1 MGKINNIGL
10 SRLLTSVYDFDGF
23 TEQEVWCRIAQ
34 KINIIIEHFNYL
46 DKKIENEKEN
56 NKTKFDYLLGEGL
69 SEQVAK
75 YLLEKIADGTIG
87 KLINETLL
95 KDINDKID
103 ENIEQVNE
111 QLEYIENKLNSVF
124 VNVKYPPLGY
134 EKVLDGI
141 KLYKENNVD
150 LILAIGG
157 GSVIDCCKVICSGTE
172 INEDIWEAQL
182 EKGVIPENMGNFA
195 VILTLSGAG
204 AEMDCLGAVTYE
216 KRHEKKTLTGP
227 YAKFVIEDPNYI
239 MTVPLKVFMPGVFDS
254 LTHCMETYF
263 GKTTNV
269 SDLLNEGLMKD
280 IIYNMRELIHGN
292 DSLEVRSNLM
302 WDSSLVQTFL
312 FNVGKPGDFQ
322 AHKIENA
329 LGAYSHGTHGQ
340 QLAVIQPAYYRAVY
354 KGDISKFARF
364 SRVIMEIHD
373 KDSEEN
379 IALKGIEALEK
390 LIKEAQLSTTFTEL
404 GYELTEDIART
415 VSQTC
420 EISNTGP
427 RELTREEIYELLL
440 RCK

>member
-1 MGKINNIGL
+1 MFSIRDDMSLIERRDIVKDFVYQMPVKVYFGENSVKRYLKDELKHYGKNIMLAYGQE
-10 SRLLTSVYDFDGF
+10 SIKRNGIYD
-23 TEQEVWCRIAQ
+23 EVIEVLGECG
-34 KINIIIEHFNYL
+34 KNIIDFPGISANP
-46 DKKIENEKEN
+46 
-56 NKTKFDYLLGEGL
+56 T
-69 SEQVAK
+69 
-75 YLLEKIADGTIG
+75 
-87 KLINETLL
+87 
-95 KDINDKID
+95 
-103 ENIEQVNE
+103 
-111 QLEYIENKLNSVF
+111 
-124 VNVKYPPLGY
+124 Y

>member
-1 MGKINNIGL
+1 MSLIEGRDIVKDFVYQMPVKVYFGENSVKRYLKDELKHYGKNIMLAYGQE
-10 SRLLTSVYDFDGF
+10 SIKRNGIYD
-23 TEQEVWCRIAQ
+23 EVIEVLGECE
-34 KINIIIEHFNYL
+34 KNIIDFPGISANP
-46 DKKIENEKEN
+46 
-56 NKTKFDYLLGEGL
+56 T
-69 SEQVAK
+69 
-75 YLLEKIADGTIG
+75 
-87 KLINETLL
+87 
-95 KDINDKID
+95 
-103 ENIEQVNE
+103 
-111 QLEYIENKLNSVF
+111 
-124 VNVKYPPLGY
+124 Y

-172 INEDIWEAQL
+172 INEDIWEVQL
-182 EKGVIPENMGNFA
+182 EKGLIPENMGNFA

-239 MTVPLKVFMPGVFDS
+239 MTVPLKAFMPGVFDS

-354 KGDISKFARF
+354 NGDISKFTRF

-420 EISNTGP
+420 EISKTGP

>member
-1 MGKINNIGL
+1 MTRDTISLIISYIRDDISLIERRDIVKDFVYQMPVKVYFGKNSVKRYLKDELKHYGKNIMLAYGQE
-10 SRLLTSVYDFDGF
+10 SIKRNGIYD
-23 TEQEVWCRIAQ
+23 EVIEVLGECE
-34 KINIIIEHFNYL
+34 KNIIDFPGISANP
-46 DKKIENEKEN
+46 
-56 NKTKFDYLLGEGL
+56 T
-69 SEQVAK
+69 
-75 YLLEKIADGTIG
+75 
-87 KLINETLL
+87 
-95 KDINDKID
+95 
-103 ENIEQVNE
+103 
-111 QLEYIENKLNSVF
+111 
-124 VNVKYPPLGY
+124 Y

-141 KLYKENNVD
+141 RLYKENNVD

-157 GSVIDCCKVICSGTE
+157 GSVIDCCKVICSGNE

-354 KGDISKFARF
+354 NGDISKFARF

-404 GYELTEDIART
+404 GYELTADIART

-420 EISNTGP
+420 EISKTGP

>member
-1 MGKINNIGL
+1 MFYIRDDMSLIERRDIVKDFVYQMPVKVYFGKNSVKRYLKDELKHYGKNIMLAYGQE
-10 SRLLTSVYDFDGF
+10 SIKRNGIYD
-23 TEQEVWCRIAQ
+23 EVIEVLGECG
-34 KINIIIEHFNYL
+34 KNIIDFPGISANP
-46 DKKIENEKEN
+46 
-56 NKTKFDYLLGEGL
+56 T
-69 SEQVAK
+69 
-75 YLLEKIADGTIG
+75 
-87 KLINETLL
+87 
-95 KDINDKID
+95 
-103 ENIEQVNE
+103 
-111 QLEYIENKLNSVF
+111 
-124 VNVKYPPLGY
+124 Y

-239 MTVPLKVFMPGVFDS
+239 MTVLLKVFMPGVFDS

>member
-1 MGKINNIGL
+1 MFYIRDDMSLIERRDIVKDFVYQMPVKVYFGKNSVKRYLKDELKYYGKNIMLAYGQE
-10 SRLLTSVYDFDGF
+10 SIKRNGIYD
-23 TEQEVWCRIAQ
+23 EVIEVLGECG
-34 KINIIIEHFNYL
+34 KNIIDFPGISANP
-46 DKKIENEKEN
+46 
-56 NKTKFDYLLGEGL
+56 T
-69 SEQVAK
+69 
-75 YLLEKIADGTIG
+75 
-87 KLINETLL
+87 
-95 KDINDKID
+95 
-103 ENIEQVNE
+103 
-111 QLEYIENKLNSVF
+111 
-124 VNVKYPPLGY
+124 Y

>member
-1 MGKINNIGL
+1 MKDFVYQMPVKVYFGKNSVKRYLKDELKHYGKNIMLAYGQE
-10 SRLLTSVYDFDGF
+10 SIKRNGIYD
-23 TEQEVWCRIAQ
+23 EVIEVLGECG
-34 KINIIIEHFNYL
+34 KNIIDFPGISANP
-46 DKKIENEKEN
+46 
-56 NKTKFDYLLGEGL
+56 T
-69 SEQVAK
+69 
-75 YLLEKIADGTIG
+75 
-87 KLINETLL
+87 
-95 KDINDKID
+95 
-103 ENIEQVNE
+103 
-111 QLEYIENKLNSVF
+111 
-124 VNVKYPPLGY
+124 Y

>member
-1 MGKINNIGL
+1 MSLIERRDIVKDFVYQMPVKVYFGENSVKRYLKDELKHYGKNIMLAYGQE
-10 SRLLTSVYDFDGF
+10 SIKRNGIYD
-23 TEQEVWCRIAQ
+23 EVIEVLGECE
-34 KINIIIEHFNYL
+34 KNIIDFPGISANP
-46 DKKIENEKEN
+46 
-56 NKTKFDYLLGEGL
+56 T
-69 SEQVAK
+69 
-75 YLLEKIADGTIG
+75 
-87 KLINETLL
+87 
-95 KDINDKID
+95 
-103 ENIEQVNE
+103 
-111 QLEYIENKLNSVF
+111 
-124 VNVKYPPLGY
+124 Y

-141 KLYKENNVD
+141 RLYKENNVD

-157 GSVIDCCKVICSGTE
+157 GSVIDCCKAICSGTE
-172 INEDIWEAQL
+172 INEDIWEVQL
-182 EKGVIPENMGNFA
+182 EKGLIPENMGNFA

-354 KGDISKFARF
+354 NGDISKFARF

-420 EISNTGP
+420 EISKTGP

>member
-1 MGKINNIGL
+1 MFYIRGDMSLIERRDIVKDFVYQMPVKVYFGKNSVKRYLKDELKHYGKNIMLAYGQE
-10 SRLLTSVYDFDGF
+10 SIKRNGIYD
-23 TEQEVWCRIAQ
+23 EVIEVLGECG
-34 KINIIIEHFNYL
+34 KNIIDFPGISANP
-46 DKKIENEKEN
+46 
-56 NKTKFDYLLGEGL
+56 T
-69 SEQVAK
+69 
-75 YLLEKIADGTIG
+75 
-87 KLINETLL
+87 
-95 KDINDKID
+95 
-103 ENIEQVNE
+103 
-111 QLEYIENKLNSVF
+111 
-124 VNVKYPPLGY
+124 Y

-379 IALKGIEALEK
+379 VALKGIEALEK

>member
-1 MGKINNIGL
+1 MKDFVYQMPVKVYFGKNSVKRYLKDELKHYGKNIMLAYGQE
-10 SRLLTSVYDFDGF
+10 SIKRNGIYD
-23 TEQEVWCRIAQ
+23 EVIEVLGECG
-34 KINIIIEHFNYL
+34 KNIIDFPGISANP
-46 DKKIENEKEN
+46 
-56 NKTKFDYLLGEGL
+56 T
-69 SEQVAK
+69 
-75 YLLEKIADGTIG
+75 
-87 KLINETLL
+87 
-95 KDINDKID
+95 
-103 ENIEQVNE
+103 
-111 QLEYIENKLNSVF
+111 
-124 VNVKYPPLGY
+124 Y

-427 RELTREEIYELLL
+427 RELKREEIYELLL

>member
-1 MGKINNIGL
+1 MFYIRDDMSLIERRDIVKDFVYQMPVKVYFGENSVKRYLKDELKHYGKNIMLAYGQE
-10 SRLLTSVYDFDGF
+10 SIKRNGIYD
-23 TEQEVWCRIAQ
+23 EVIEVLGECE
-34 KINIIIEHFNYL
+34 KNIIDFPGISANP
-46 DKKIENEKEN
+46 
-56 NKTKFDYLLGEGL
+56 T
-69 SEQVAK
+69 
-75 YLLEKIADGTIG
+75 
-87 KLINETLL
+87 
-95 KDINDKID
+95 
-103 ENIEQVNE
+103 
-111 QLEYIENKLNSVF
+111 
-124 VNVKYPPLGY
+124 Y

-404 GYELTEDIART
+404 GYKLTEDIART

>member
-1 MGKINNIGL
+1 MFYIRDDMSLIERGDIVKDFVYQMPVKVYFGKNSVKRYLKDELKHYGKNIMLAYGQE
-10 SRLLTSVYDFDGF
+10 SIKRNGIYD
-23 TEQEVWCRIAQ
+23 EVIEVLGECG
-34 KINIIIEHFNYL
+34 KNIIDFPGISANP
-46 DKKIENEKEN
+46 
-56 NKTKFDYLLGEGL
+56 T
-69 SEQVAK
+69 
-75 YLLEKIADGTIG
+75 
-87 KLINETLL
+87 
-95 KDINDKID
+95 
-103 ENIEQVNE
+103 
-111 QLEYIENKLNSVF
+111 
-124 VNVKYPPLGY
+124 Y

>member
-1 MGKINNIGL
+1 MFYIRDDMSLIERRDIVKDFVYQMPVKVYFGENSVKRYLKDELKHYGKNIMLAYGQE
-10 SRLLTSVYDFDGF
+10 SIKRNGIYD
-23 TEQEVWCRIAQ
+23 EVIEVLGECE
-34 KINIIIEHFNYL
+34 KNIIDFPGISANP
-46 DKKIENEKEN
+46 
-56 NKTKFDYLLGEGL
+56 T
-69 SEQVAK
+69 
-75 YLLEKIADGTIG
+75 
-87 KLINETLL
+87 
-95 KDINDKID
+95 
-103 ENIEQVNE
+103 
-111 QLEYIENKLNSVF
+111 
-124 VNVKYPPLGY
+124 Y

-141 KLYKENNVD
+141 RLYKENNVD

>member
-1 MGKINNIGL
+1 MFYIRDDMSLIEGRDIVKDFVYQMPVKVYFGENSVKRYLKDELKHYGKNIMLAYGQE
-10 SRLLTSVYDFDGF
+10 SIKRNGIYD
-23 TEQEVWCRIAQ
+23 EVIEVLGECE
-34 KINIIIEHFNYL
+34 KNIIDFPGISANP
-46 DKKIENEKEN
+46 
-56 NKTKFDYLLGEGL
+56 T
-69 SEQVAK
+69 
-75 YLLEKIADGTIG
+75 
-87 KLINETLL
+87 
-95 KDINDKID
+95 
-103 ENIEQVNE
+103 
-111 QLEYIENKLNSVF
+111 
-124 VNVKYPPLGY
+124 Y

-141 KLYKENNVD
+141 RLYKENNVD

-354 KGDISKFARF
+354 NGDISKFTRF

-420 EISNTGP
+420 EISKTGP

>member
-1 MGKINNIGL
+1 MKDFVYQMPVKVYFGKNSVKRYLKDELKHYGKNIMLAYGQE
-10 SRLLTSVYDFDGF
+10 SIKRNGIYD
-23 TEQEVWCRIAQ
+23 EVIEVLGECG
-34 KINIIIEHFNYL
+34 KNIIDFPGISANP
-46 DKKIENEKEN
+46 
-56 NKTKFDYLLGEGL
+56 T
-69 SEQVAK
+69 
-75 YLLEKIADGTIG
+75 
-87 KLINETLL
+87 
-95 KDINDKID
+95 
-103 ENIEQVNE
+103 
-111 QLEYIENKLNSVF
+111 
-124 VNVKYPPLGY
+124 Y

-379 IALKGIEALEK
+379 IALKGIESLEK

>member
-1 MGKINNIGL
+1 MKDFVYQMPVKVYFGKNSVKRYLKDELKHYGKNIMLAYGQE
-10 SRLLTSVYDFDGF
+10 SIKRNGIYD
-23 TEQEVWCRIAQ
+23 EVIEVLGECG
-34 KINIIIEHFNYL
+34 KNIIDFPGISANP
-46 DKKIENEKEN
+46 
-56 NKTKFDYLLGEGL
+56 T
-69 SEQVAK
+69 
-75 YLLEKIADGTIG
+75 
-87 KLINETLL
+87 
-95 KDINDKID
+95 
-103 ENIEQVNE
+103 
-111 QLEYIENKLNSVF
+111 
-124 VNVKYPPLGY
+124 Y

-182 EKGVIPENMGNFA
+182 EKGLIPENMGNFA

>member
-1 MGKINNIGL
+1 MFYIRDDMSLIERRDIVKDFVYQMPVKVYFGENSVKRYLKDELKHYGKNIMLAYGQE
-10 SRLLTSVYDFDGF
+10 SIKRNGIYD
-23 TEQEVWCRIAQ
+23 EVIEVLGECE
-34 KINIIIEHFNYL
+34 KNIIDFPGISANP
-46 DKKIENEKEN
+46 
-56 NKTKFDYLLGEGL
+56 T
-69 SEQVAK
+69 
-75 YLLEKIADGTIG
+75 
-87 KLINETLL
+87 
-95 KDINDKID
+95 
-103 ENIEQVNE
+103 
-111 QLEYIENKLNSVF
+111 
-124 VNVKYPPLGY
+124 Y

>member
-1 MGKINNIGL
+1 MSLIEGRDIVKDFVYQMPVKVYFGENSVKRYLKDELKHYGKNIMLAYGQE
-10 SRLLTSVYDFDGF
+10 SIKRNGIYD
-23 TEQEVWCRIAQ
+23 EVIEVLGECG
-34 KINIIIEHFNYL
+34 KNIIDFPGISANP
-46 DKKIENEKEN
+46 
-56 NKTKFDYLLGEGL
+56 T
-69 SEQVAK
+69 
-75 YLLEKIADGTIG
+75 
-87 KLINETLL
+87 
-95 KDINDKID
+95 
-103 ENIEQVNE
+103 
-111 QLEYIENKLNSVF
+111 
-124 VNVKYPPLGY
+124 Y

-141 KLYKENNVD
+141 RLYKENNVD

-354 KGDISKFARF
+354 NGDISKFTRF

-420 EISNTGP
+420 EISKTGP

>member
-1 MGKINNIGL
+1 MSLIEGRDIVKDFVYQMPVKVYFGENSVKRYLKDELKHYGKNIMLAYGQE
-10 SRLLTSVYDFDGF
+10 SIKRNGIYD
-23 TEQEVWCRIAQ
+23 EVIEVLGECE
-34 KINIIIEHFNYL
+34 KNIIDFPGISANP
-46 DKKIENEKEN
+46 
-56 NKTKFDYLLGEGL
+56 T
-69 SEQVAK
+69 
-75 YLLEKIADGTIG
+75 
-87 KLINETLL
+87 
-95 KDINDKID
+95 
-103 ENIEQVNE
+103 
-111 QLEYIENKLNSVF
+111 
-124 VNVKYPPLGY
+124 Y

-141 KLYKENNVD
+141 RLYKENNVD

-172 INEDIWEAQL
+172 INEDIWEVQL
-182 EKGVIPENMGNFA
+182 EKGLIPENMGNFA

-354 KGDISKFARF
+354 NGDISKFARF

-420 EISNTGP
+420 EISKTGP

>member
-1 MGKINNIGL
+1 MSLIEGRDIVKDFVYQMPVKVYFGKNSVKRYLKDELKHYGKNIMLAYGQE
-10 SRLLTSVYDFDGF
+10 SIKRNGIYD
-23 TEQEVWCRIAQ
+23 EVIEVLGECE
-34 KINIIIEHFNYL
+34 KNIIDFPGISANP
-46 DKKIENEKEN
+46 
-56 NKTKFDYLLGEGL
+56 T
-69 SEQVAK
+69 
-75 YLLEKIADGTIG
+75 
-87 KLINETLL
+87 
-95 KDINDKID
+95 
-103 ENIEQVNE
+103 
-111 QLEYIENKLNSVF
+111 
-124 VNVKYPPLGY
+124 Y

-141 KLYKENNVD
+141 RLYKENNVD

>member
-1 MGKINNIGL
+1 MSLIERRDIVKDFVYQMPVKVYFGENSVKRYLKDELKHYGKNIMLAYGQE
-10 SRLLTSVYDFDGF
+10 SIKRNGIYD
-23 TEQEVWCRIAQ
+23 EVIEVLGECE
-34 KINIIIEHFNYL
+34 KNIIDFPGISANP
-46 DKKIENEKEN
+46 
-56 NKTKFDYLLGEGL
+56 T
-69 SEQVAK
+69 
-75 YLLEKIADGTIG
+75 
-87 KLINETLL
+87 
-95 KDINDKID
+95 
-103 ENIEQVNE
+103 
-111 QLEYIENKLNSVF
+111 
-124 VNVKYPPLGY
+124 Y

-141 KLYKENNVD
+141 RLYKENNVD

-172 INEDIWEAQL
+172 INEDIWEVQL
-182 EKGVIPENMGNFA
+182 EKGLIPENMGNFA

-354 KGDISKFARF
+354 NGDISKFARF

>member
-1 MGKINNIGL
+1 MKDFVYQMPVKVYFGKNSVKRYLKDELKHYGKNIMLAYGQE
-10 SRLLTSVYDFDGF
+10 SIKRNGIYD
-23 TEQEVWCRIAQ
+23 EVIEVLGECG
-34 KINIIIEHFNYL
+34 KNIIDFPGISANP
-46 DKKIENEKEN
+46 
-56 NKTKFDYLLGEGL
+56 T
-69 SEQVAK
+69 
-75 YLLEKIADGTIG
+75 
-87 KLINETLL
+87 
-95 KDINDKID
+95 
-103 ENIEQVNE
+103 
-111 QLEYIENKLNSVF
+111 
-124 VNVKYPPLGY
+124 Y

-292 DSLEVRSNLM
+292 DNLEVRSNLM

-354 KGDISKFARF
+354 NGDISKFARF

>member
-1 MGKINNIGL
+1 MFYIRDDMSLIERRDIVKDFVYQMPVKVYFGENSVKRYLKDELKHYGKNIMLAYGQE
-10 SRLLTSVYDFDGF
+10 SIKRNGIYD
-23 TEQEVWCRIAQ
+23 EVIEVLGECG
-34 KINIIIEHFNYL
+34 KNIIDFPGISANP
-46 DKKIENEKEN
+46 
-56 NKTKFDYLLGEGL
+56 T
-69 SEQVAK
+69 
-75 YLLEKIADGTIG
+75 
-87 KLINETLL
+87 
-95 KDINDKID
+95 
-103 ENIEQVNE
+103 
-111 QLEYIENKLNSVF
+111 
-124 VNVKYPPLGY
+124 Y

-172 INEDIWEAQL
+172 INEDIWEVQL
-182 EKGVIPENMGNFA
+182 EKGLIPENMGNFA

-354 KGDISKFARF
+354 NGDISKFARF

>member
-1 MGKINNIGL
+1 MFYIRDDMSLIERRDIVKDFVYQMPVKVYFGKNSVKRYLKDELKHYGKNIMLAYGQE
-10 SRLLTSVYDFDGF
+10 SIKRNGIYD
-23 TEQEVWCRIAQ
+23 EVIEVLGECG
-34 KINIIIEHFNYL
+34 KNIIDFPGISANP
-46 DKKIENEKEN
+46 
-56 NKTKFDYLLGEGL
+56 T
-69 SEQVAK
+69 
-75 YLLEKIADGTIG
+75 
-87 KLINETLL
+87 
-95 KDINDKID
+95 
-103 ENIEQVNE
+103 
-111 QLEYIENKLNSVF
+111 
-124 VNVKYPPLGY
+124 Y

-404 GYELTEDIART
+404 GYELTKDIART

>member
-1 MGKINNIGL
+1 MKDFVYQMPVKVYFGENSVKRYLKDELKHYGKNIMLAYGQE
-10 SRLLTSVYDFDGF
+10 SIKRNGIYD
-23 TEQEVWCRIAQ
+23 EVIEVLGECE
-34 KINIIIEHFNYL
+34 KNIIDFPGISANP
-46 DKKIENEKEN
+46 
-56 NKTKFDYLLGEGL
+56 T
-69 SEQVAK
+69 
-75 YLLEKIADGTIG
+75 
-87 KLINETLL
+87 
-95 KDINDKID
+95 
-103 ENIEQVNE
+103 
-111 QLEYIENKLNSVF
+111 
-124 VNVKYPPLGY
+124 Y

-141 KLYKENNVD
+141 RLYKENNVD

-172 INEDIWEAQL
+172 INEDIWEVQL
-182 EKGVIPENMGNFA
+182 EKGLIPKNMGNFA

-354 KGDISKFARF
+354 NGDISKFARF

-420 EISNTGP
+420 EISKTGP

>member
-1 MGKINNIGL
+1 MFYIRDDMSLIERRDIVKDFVYQMPVKVYFGKNSVKRYLKDELKHYGKNIMLAYGQE
-10 SRLLTSVYDFDGF
+10 SIKRNGIYD
-23 TEQEVWCRIAQ
+23 EVIEVLGECG
-34 KINIIIEHFNYL
+34 KNIIDFPGISANP
-46 DKKIENEKEN
+46 
-56 NKTKFDYLLGEGL
+56 T
-69 SEQVAK
+69 
-75 YLLEKIADGTIG
+75 
-87 KLINETLL
+87 
-95 KDINDKID
+95 
-103 ENIEQVNE
+103 
-111 QLEYIENKLNSVF
+111 
-124 VNVKYPPLGY
+124 Y

-172 INEDIWEAQL
+172 INEDIWEVQL
-182 EKGVIPENMGNFA
+182 EKGLIPENMGNFA

-354 KGDISKFARF
+354 NGDISKFARF

>member
-1 MGKINNIGL
+1 MFYIRDDMSLIERRDIVKDFVYQMPVKVYFGKNSVKRYLKDELKHYGKNIMLAYGQE
-10 SRLLTSVYDFDGF
+10 SIKRNGIYD
-23 TEQEVWCRIAQ
+23 EVIEVLGECG
-34 KINIIIEHFNYL
+34 KNIIDFPGISANP
-46 DKKIENEKEN
+46 
-56 NKTKFDYLLGEGL
+56 T
-69 SEQVAK
+69 
-75 YLLEKIADGTIG
+75 
-87 KLINETLL
+87 
-95 KDINDKID
+95 
-103 ENIEQVNE
+103 
-111 QLEYIENKLNSVF
+111 
-124 VNVKYPPLGY
+124 Y

-404 GYELTEDIART
+404 GYKLTEDIART

>member
-1 MGKINNIGL
+1 MSLIEGRDIVKDFVYQMPVKVYFGKNSVKRYLKDELKHYGKNIMLAYGQE
-10 SRLLTSVYDFDGF
+10 SIKRNGIYD
-23 TEQEVWCRIAQ
+23 EVIEVLGECG
-34 KINIIIEHFNYL
+34 KNIIDFPGISANP
-46 DKKIENEKEN
+46 
-56 NKTKFDYLLGEGL
+56 T
-69 SEQVAK
+69 
-75 YLLEKIADGTIG
+75 
-87 KLINETLL
+87 
-95 KDINDKID
+95 
-103 ENIEQVNE
+103 
-111 QLEYIENKLNSVF
+111 
-124 VNVKYPPLGY
+124 Y

-227 YAKFVIEDPNYI
+227 YAKFVIEDPNYV

>member
-1 MGKINNIGL
+1 MFYIRDDMSLIERRDIVKDFVYQMPVKVYFGKNSVKRYLKDELKHYGKNIMLAYGQE
-10 SRLLTSVYDFDGF
+10 SIKRNGIYD
-23 TEQEVWCRIAQ
+23 EVIEVLGECG
-34 KINIIIEHFNYL
+34 KNIIDFPGISANP
-46 DKKIENEKEN
+46 
-56 NKTKFDYLLGEGL
+56 T
-69 SEQVAK
+69 
-75 YLLEKIADGTIG
+75 
-87 KLINETLL
+87 
-95 KDINDKID
+95 
-103 ENIEQVNE
+103 
-111 QLEYIENKLNSVF
+111 
-124 VNVKYPPLGY
+124 Y

-239 MTVPLKVFMPGVFDS
+239 MTVPLKAFMPGVFDS

>member
-1 MGKINNIGL
+1 MFYIRDDMFLIERRDIVKDFVYQMPVKVYFGKNSVKRYLKDELKHYGKNIMLAYGQE
-10 SRLLTSVYDFDGF
+10 SIKRNGIYD
-23 TEQEVWCRIAQ
+23 EVIEVLGECG
-34 KINIIIEHFNYL
+34 KNIIDFPGISANP
-46 DKKIENEKEN
+46 
-56 NKTKFDYLLGEGL
+56 T
-69 SEQVAK
+69 
-75 YLLEKIADGTIG
+75 
-87 KLINETLL
+87 
-95 KDINDKID
+95 
-103 ENIEQVNE
+103 
-111 QLEYIENKLNSVF
+111 
-124 VNVKYPPLGY
+124 Y

-404 GYELTEDIART
+404 GYELTKDIART

>member
-1 MGKINNIGL
+1 MSLIERRDIVKDFVYQMPVKVYFGENSVKRYLKDELKHYGKNIMLAYGQE
-10 SRLLTSVYDFDGF
+10 SIKRNGIYD
-23 TEQEVWCRIAQ
+23 EVIEVLGECE
-34 KINIIIEHFNYL
+34 KNIIDFPGISANP
-46 DKKIENEKEN
+46 
-56 NKTKFDYLLGEGL
+56 T
-69 SEQVAK
+69 
-75 YLLEKIADGTIG
+75 
-87 KLINETLL
+87 
-95 KDINDKID
+95 
-103 ENIEQVNE
+103 
-111 QLEYIENKLNSVF
+111 
-124 VNVKYPPLGY
+124 Y

-141 KLYKENNVD
+141 RLYKENNVD

-172 INEDIWEAQL
+172 INEDIWEVQL
-182 EKGVIPENMGNFA
+182 EKGLIPENMGNFA

-354 KGDISKFARF
+354 NGDISKFTRF

-390 LIKEAQLSTTFTEL
+390 LIKEAQLSTTFIEL
-404 GYELTEDIART
+404 GYELTEDIARN

-420 EISNTGP
+420 EISKTGP

>member
-1 MGKINNIGL
+1 MFYIRDDMSLIERRDIVKDFVYQMPVKVYFGKNSVKRYLKDELKHYGKNIMLAYGQE
-10 SRLLTSVYDFDGF
+10 SIKRNGIYD
-23 TEQEVWCRIAQ
+23 EVIEVLGECG
-34 KINIIIEHFNYL
+34 KNIIDFPGISANP
-46 DKKIENEKEN
+46 
-56 NKTKFDYLLGEGL
+56 T
-69 SEQVAK
+69 
-75 YLLEKIADGTIG
+75 
-87 KLINETLL
+87 
-95 KDINDKID
+95 
-103 ENIEQVNE
+103 
-111 QLEYIENKLNSVF
+111 
-124 VNVKYPPLGY
+124 Y

-354 KGDISKFARF
+354 NGDISKFARF

>member
-1 MGKINNIGL
+1 MKDFVYQMPVKVYFGKNSVKRYLKDELKHYGKNIMLAYGQE
-10 SRLLTSVYDFDGF
+10 SIKRNGIYD
-23 TEQEVWCRIAQ
+23 EVIEVLGECG
-34 KINIIIEHFNYL
+34 KNIIDFPGISANP
-46 DKKIENEKEN
+46 
-56 NKTKFDYLLGEGL
+56 T
-69 SEQVAK
+69 
-75 YLLEKIADGTIG
+75 
-87 KLINETLL
+87 
-95 KDINDKID
+95 
-103 ENIEQVNE
+103 
-111 QLEYIENKLNSVF
+111 
-124 VNVKYPPLGY
+124 Y

-141 KLYKENNVD
+141 RLYKENNVD

-172 INEDIWEAQL
+172 INEDIWEVQL
-182 EKGVIPENMGNFA
+182 EKGLIPENMGNFA

-354 KGDISKFARF
+354 NGDISKFTRF

-420 EISNTGP
+420 EISKTGP

>member
-1 MGKINNIGL
+1 MFYIRDDMSLIERRDIVKDFVYQMPVKVYFGKNSVKRYLKDELKHYGKNIMLAYGQE
-10 SRLLTSVYDFDGF
+10 SIKRNGIYD
-23 TEQEVWCRIAQ
+23 EVIEVLGECG
-34 KINIIIEHFNYL
+34 KNIIDFPGISANP
-46 DKKIENEKEN
+46 
-56 NKTKFDYLLGEGL
+56 T
-69 SEQVAK
+69 
-75 YLLEKIADGTIG
+75 
-87 KLINETLL
+87 
-95 KDINDKID
+95 
-103 ENIEQVNE
+103 
-111 QLEYIENKLNSVF
+111 
-124 VNVKYPPLGY
+124 Y

-302 WDSSLVQTFL
+302 WDSSLIQTFL

>member
-1 MGKINNIGL
+1 MKDFVYQMPVKVYFGENSVKRYLKDELKHYGKNIMLAYGQE
-10 SRLLTSVYDFDGF
+10 SIKRNGIYD
-23 TEQEVWCRIAQ
+23 EVIEVLGECE
-34 KINIIIEHFNYL
+34 KNIIDFPGISANP
-46 DKKIENEKEN
+46 
-56 NKTKFDYLLGEGL
+56 T
-69 SEQVAK
+69 
-75 YLLEKIADGTIG
+75 
-87 KLINETLL
+87 
-95 KDINDKID
+95 
-103 ENIEQVNE
+103 
-111 QLEYIENKLNSVF
+111 
-124 VNVKYPPLGY
+124 Y

-141 KLYKENNVD
+141 RLYKENNVD

-172 INEDIWEAQL
+172 INEDIWEVQL
-182 EKGVIPENMGNFA
+182 EKGLIPENMGNFA

-239 MTVPLKVFMPGVFDS
+239 MTVPLKIFMPGVFDS

-354 KGDISKFARF
+354 NGDISKFARF

-420 EISNTGP
+420 EISKTGP

>member
-1 MGKINNIGL
+1 MSLIERKDIVKDFVYQMPVKVYFGENSVKRYLKDELKHYGKNIMLAYGQE
-10 SRLLTSVYDFDGF
+10 SIKRNGIYD
-23 TEQEVWCRIAQ
+23 EVIEVLGECE
-34 KINIIIEHFNYL
+34 KNIIDFPGISANP
-46 DKKIENEKEN
+46 
-56 NKTKFDYLLGEGL
+56 T
-69 SEQVAK
+69 
-75 YLLEKIADGTIG
+75 
-87 KLINETLL
+87 
-95 KDINDKID
+95 
-103 ENIEQVNE
+103 
-111 QLEYIENKLNSVF
+111 
-124 VNVKYPPLGY
+124 Y

-141 KLYKENNVD
+141 RLYKENNVD

-172 INEDIWEAQL
+172 INEDIWEVQL
-182 EKGVIPENMGNFA
+182 EKGLIPENMGNFA

-322 AHKIENA
+322 THKIENA

-354 KGDISKFARF
+354 NGDISKFARF

-420 EISNTGP
+420 EISKTGP